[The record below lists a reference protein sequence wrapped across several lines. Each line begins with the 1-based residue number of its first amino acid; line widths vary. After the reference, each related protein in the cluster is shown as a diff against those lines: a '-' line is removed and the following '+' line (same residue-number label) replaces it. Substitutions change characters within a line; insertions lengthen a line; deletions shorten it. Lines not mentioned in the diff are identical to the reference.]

1 MRSLTAAKNLTTSFA
16 TTPLRILFKK
26 QFLVVAMLSTLS
38 GVAFADDGVSKE
50 QLQQQM
56 NELKLQMHQ
65 QQLQL
70 DALIKAQEKL
80 NAATPAPT
88 AANAA
93 PVLAKPMTQST
104 PANTTASGTAS
115 DTTIGGYGEIS
126 YNNYRKDSSKTQAD
140 LKRFVLFFGH
150 RFNDQWSFN
159 SEVEVEHAIA
169 SSSDAGEIEIEQAY
183 LNYQLNPKI
192 NIKTGLFLMP
202 FGFINENHE
211 PPVYYGVERNEIETR
226 IIPTTWREGGIG
238 INGNTDFGLDW
249 NLGVTT
255 GFDVAKFDD
264 ASSPLRASH
273 QELALAKAHDLAYY
287 GAVNYRGILGLT
299 VGGALFTGNS
309 IQANANFKADN
320 SQPDF
325 AGIKGRVTLGEVH
338 ARWQRDGLDL
348 QALYAKG
355 KIGDASKIDNTLQTY
370 NTINIDTRPF
380 VPSEFYGWFVQGA
393 YTVWQNGD
401 MSLSPFVRYEKYDT
415 QSQMPA
421 GFAADPANADR
432 VETIGVSFK
441 PMSQVVFKADYQNY
455 LDNSQN
461 DRFNLGLGYMF

>member
-1 MRSLTAAKNLTTSFA
+1 MRSLNPTKNLTSA
-16 TTPLRILFKK
+16 TTPLRTVFKK
-26 QFLVVAMLSTLS
+26 QVLAVAILGSLS
-38 GVAFADDGVSKE
+38 GVAFADDGVTKE

-70 DALIKAQEKL
+70 DALMKAQEKL
-80 NAATPAPT
+80 IAATSAPST
-88 AANAA
+88 NNTA
-93 PVLAKPMTQST
+93 PVLVNTPTQPIT
-104 PANTTASGTAS
+104 TNTTASSAPS
-115 DTTIGGYGEIS
+115 DTNIGGYGEIS

-150 RFNDQWSFN
+150 RFNEQWSFN

-169 SSSDAGEIEIEQAY
+169 SADDAGEIEIEQAY

-211 PPVYYGVERNEIETR
+211 PPVFYGVERNEVETR

-238 INGNTDFGLDW
+238 VNGNTDFGLDW
-249 NLGVTT
+249 NVGITT

-264 ASSPLRASH
+264 ASSPLHASH
-273 QELALAKAHDLAYY
+273 QELQLAKAHDLAYY

-309 IQANANFKADN
+309 MQANADFKADN

-325 AGIKGRVTLGEVH
+325 SGIKGRVTLGEVH

-355 KIGDASKIDNTLQTY
+355 KISDASDIDNTLQTY

-380 VPSEFYGWFVQGA
+380 VPNEFYGWLVQGA
-393 YTVWQNGD
+393 YTVWQRD
-401 MSLSPFVRYEKYDT
+401 EMTLTPFLRYEKFNS
-415 QSQMPA
+415 QSKMPA

-441 PMSQVVFKADYQNY
+441 PASQVVFKADYQKY
-455 LDNSQN
+455 LDNAEN
-461 DRFNLGLGYMF
+461 NRFNLGLGYMF